1 MLGHK
6 DYRGGRNGAERAD
19 TGSQGQTSNFLLK
32 LSGCGVPPEPGAN
45 LPAKMFAII
54 LKVLYCIQR
63 LLATNGGTPRKHLAS
78 RKQIQE
84 IAQDSEKEPFSNV
97 CLSLGRHSISL

>member
-63 LLATNGGTPRKHLAS
+63 LLATNGETPRKHLAPNLPPHQNYTQ
-78 RKQIQE
+78 RK
-84 IAQDSEKEPFSNV
+84 SN
-97 CLSLGRHSISL
+97 